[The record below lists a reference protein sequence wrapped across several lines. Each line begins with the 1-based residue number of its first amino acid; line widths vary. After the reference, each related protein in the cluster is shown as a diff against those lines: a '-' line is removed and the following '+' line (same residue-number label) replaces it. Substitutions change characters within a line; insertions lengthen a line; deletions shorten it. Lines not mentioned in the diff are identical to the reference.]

1 MKKTLLI
8 LLLSLLAGVS
18 VQAQTV
24 YQFELEN
31 SARTMGN
38 SMAGFVPMRLAT
50 FKNAALVYMQRKADA
65 AITPSRDRWL
75 DNQAYHL
82 ADFLTLYQIEVTD
95 QNISEADHARL
106 KMMFRDATLA
116 HPAFVD
122 PDETTS
128 LQFVN
133 STCSNFTPFSLDTD
147 WEKAFDNI
155 YKALRKKSSSAF
167 AKSKTSANFSFQHK
181 ALQHFGHT
189 ILVVRQG
196 DVVGFV
202 SDVVFSVGHR
212 HPKAGKANHREVVAA
227 VSASDA
233 LFTGQPEM
241 GQQAFE

>member
-122 PDETTS
+122 RRDDLLAVCQQHLLQLHALLARHRLGKSVRQHIQSPAHSRISRSPPALSPRARQALIFHFSTKRSNTS
-128 LQFVN
+128 A
-133 STCSNFTPFSLDTD
+133 TP
-147 WEKAFDNI
+147 
-155 YKALRKKSSSAF
+155 SSSF
-167 AKSKTSANFSFQHK
+167 DR
-181 ALQHFGHT
+181 
-189 ILVVRQG
+189 VMW
-196 DVVGFV
+196 
-202 SDVVFSVGHR
+202 
-212 HPKAGKANHREVVAA
+212 
-227 VSASDA
+227 SAS
-233 LFTGQPEM
+233 FRT
-241 GQQAFE
+241 